1 MNTQLV
7 QDICYSFLSRASQD
21 QIAIGTTKL
30 VKLLYLID
38 CEYFQWHRKTLT
50 DAPWLFYHYGPYCE
64 ELIEVAHHTPGIAP
78 LQEVEFEDGKFFRG
92 YRLTEFHGDPM
103 QHAHFT
109 VRGVVDDVYRCWG
122 AVDLALVLDHVYY
135 ETQPMMNAV
144 RFQPLDFS
152 LIPNPRDAEREE
164 RPRNFASLIPEDR
177 KRALRAR
184 LRESAGKYLARQK
197 SITVAIDEVTAD
209 ALETMGER
217 D

>member
-1 MNTQLV
+1 MNTPLV
-7 QDICYSFLSRASQD
+7 QDICYSLLSRASHD
-21 QIAIGTTKL
+21 RIAIGTTKL
-30 VKLLYLID
+30 IKLLYLID

-50 DAPWLFYHYGPYCE
+50 EAPWVFFHYGPYCE
-64 ELIEVAHHTPGIAP
+64 ELVEVAHHTPGVESLP
-78 LQEVEFEDGKFFRG
+78 EVEFEDGKSFRG
-92 YRLTEFHGDPM
+92 YRLTEFHSDPIE
-103 QHAHFT
+103 HAHFS
-109 VRGVVDDVYRCWG
+109 VRGVVDGVYRRWG
-122 AVDLALVLDHVYY
+122 PVDLALVLDHVYF

-164 RPRNFASLIPEDR
+164 KPRDFASLIPEER

-184 LRESAGKYLARQK
+184 LAESAGKHTVRQK
-197 SITVAIDEVTAD
+197 PIRVEIDEVTAK